1 MKSLGRFALFSIL
14 GIHRLGLSCRSL
26 PCLALPCLA
35 LPDGDSL
42 GDKGRGVSRRLL
54 RDCISHVNRRLKK
67 ARLTWME

>member
-35 LPDGDSL
+35 LPCLMVTHWVTKAVG
-42 GDKGRGVSRRLL
+42 SRDVFCVTVFRT
-54 RDCISHVNRRLKK
+54 
-67 ARLTWME
+67 LTEG